1 MLSFCVSPSEI
12 SLVLELSDARWLSE
26 EMSFLAELYRSK
38 AESSERQFGGDN
50 NAALTAFLETESK
63 CVQLSVALQTTLR
76 RGFPRKDHGHRY
88 DHGRPSDHPVAAASV
103 IDLPNPILAR
113 PNHKISSTSA
123 AAPSIKTK
131 RVGQTV
137 KQRRATR
144 ENDPSPRGGRRSKAK
159 RVPAG

>member
-123 AAPSIKTK
+123 APSIKTK